1 MDRAEHDKKP
11 MAPLVAPKDW
21 LAGLGEHWKSDV
33 VSGFIIFLIAL
44 PLSLGIALASGA
56 PPIAGIITAIV
67 GGMLVSLLSGS
78 YVTIN
83 GPAAGLIV
91 IVLGAIEALGE
102 GDPAAGY
109 RYALAVGVAC
119 GVLQIILGL
128 LRAGVMTGFFP
139 LSVVHGMLAGIGVII
154 MARQFH
160 VALGTTAEA
169 HVPWSILHGL
179 NPIIS
184 IPGSLARVNPYAA
197 IIGLVCI
204 VIMLLWPKL
213 KSVARFVP
221 APLAAATVGVVLG
234 IAFDL
239 GTARSY
245 TLFGQQAELGPRL
258 LLDLPEGGLLGGL
271 TTPDFSRIFTLTSI
285 RWIIAY
291 TFVAS
296 LESLLTASAIDKLDP
311 YKRRSNFNREFIGK
325 GIGNTVSSL
334 AGGLP
339 MIAEV
344 VRSSANVFNGAK
356 TRWSNFFHGV
366 FILLFVG
373 LFPRQLEMIPLAA
386 LAGILI
392 VVGWRLAHP
401 RQFVEAARIGKEELL
416 FMLVTI
422 IVVVAEDL
430 LVGVVLGVIVGLV
443 TALVRGTSLGNL
455 FKPDITVWNDPATSE
470 PVVRFAKALGF
481 GNFIGIRK
489 RLDELQDGRRVV
501 LDFTEVQLVD
511 HTVVERL
518 HDFEEEYERKGGH
531 VVKRGLDGLLKVSEH
546 PLAAMRRMPAPRTT

>member
-1 MDRAEHDKKP
+1 MTRPEGHTPTAQL
-11 MAPLVAPKDW
+11 AAPKDW
-21 LAGLGEHWKSDV
+21 LAGLGENWKSDV

-102 GDPAAGY
+102 GDPLAGY

-119 GVLQIILGL
+119 GIIQIILGL

-154 MARQFH
+154 MARQIH
-160 VALGTTAEA
+160 VALGTAPEA
-169 HVPWSILHGL
+169 HVPFPILHGL

-184 IPGSLARVNPYAA
+184 IPGSLARFNPYAT
-197 IIGLVCI
+197 IIGLVCV
-204 VIMLLWPKL
+204 VIMLVWPMWKKL
-213 KSVARFVP
+213 ARYVP
-221 APLAAATVGVVLG
+221 PPLAAAAVGVVLG
-234 IAFDL
+234 IMFDL

-271 TTPDFSRIFTLTSI
+271 TTPDFSKIFTATSM
-285 RWIIAY
+285 RWIVAY
-291 TFVAS
+291 VFVAS
-296 LESLLTASAIDKLDP
+296 LESLLTAAAVDKLDP
-311 YKRRSNFNREFIGK
+311 YKRRSNFNREFVGK
-325 GIGNTVSSL
+325 GIGNTLSSL
-334 AGGLP
+334 VGGLP

-422 IVVVAEDL
+422 VVVVAEDL

-443 TALVRGTSLGNL
+443 TALARGTSFGNL
-455 FKPDITVWNDPATSE
+455 FKPAVTVSEEPATGQ
-470 PVVRFAKALGF
+470 VVIRFGKALGF

-489 RLDELQDGRRVV
+489 RLDALPKARRVV
-501 LDFTEVQLVD
+501 LDFTDVQLVD

-518 HDFEEEYERKGGH
+518 HDFEDEYEREGGH
-531 VVKRGLDGLLKVSEH
+531 VDKRGVDGLLKVSEH
-546 PLAAMRRMPAPRTT
+546 PLAAMRRQPAHRAA

>member
-1 MDRAEHDKKP
+1 MARAEGDTAR
-11 MAPLVAPKDW
+11 APQVLPKDW
-21 LAGLGEHWKSDV
+21 LAGLAENWKSDL

-56 PPIAGIITAIV
+56 PPTAGIITAVV

-119 GVLQIILGL
+119 GIIQVVLGL

-139 LSVVHGMLAGIGVII
+139 VSVVRGMLAGIGVII

-160 VALGTTAEA
+160 VALGTTPEA
-169 HVPWSILHGL
+169 HVPLPILHGL
-179 NPIIS
+179 NPMIS
-184 IPGSLARVNPYAA
+184 IPGSLARFNPYAT
-197 IIGLVCI
+197 IIGLVCV
-204 VIMLLWPKL
+204 VIMLVWPRWKTL
-213 KSVARFVP
+213 ARFVP
-221 APLAAATVGVVLG
+221 PPLAAATVGVLLG
-234 IAFDL
+234 MAFDL
-239 GTARSY
+239 GTSRAY

-285 RWIIAY
+285 RWIVAY
-291 TFVAS
+291 VLVAS
-296 LESLLTASAIDKLDP
+296 LESLLTAAAVDKLDP
-311 YKRRSNFNREFIGK
+311 YKRRSNFNREFVGK

-356 TRWSNFFHGV
+356 TRWSNFFHGLFV
-366 FILLFVG
+366 LLFVG
-373 LFPRQLEMIPLAA
+373 FFPRQLEMIPLAA

-401 RQFVEAARIGKEELL
+401 RQFVEAGRIGKEELL

-422 IVVVAEDL
+422 TVAVAEDL
-430 LVGVVLGVIVGLV
+430 FVGVVLGVVVGLV
-443 TALVRGTSLGNL
+443 TALVRGTSVGNL
-455 FKPDITVWNDPATSE
+455 FKPAIVVSNDPATGQ
-470 PVVRFAKALGF
+470 PVVRFGKALGF
-481 GNFIGIRK
+481 GNFIGIRR
-489 RLDELQDGRRVV
+489 RLDELPKGARVV
-501 LDFTEVQLVD
+501 LDFTDVQLID

-518 HDFEEEYERKGGH
+518 HDFEEEYEGEGGH
-531 VVKRGLDGLLKVSEH
+531 VVRHGLDGLRKVSGH
-546 PLAAMRRMPAPRTT
+546 PLAAMRRMSSPRAA